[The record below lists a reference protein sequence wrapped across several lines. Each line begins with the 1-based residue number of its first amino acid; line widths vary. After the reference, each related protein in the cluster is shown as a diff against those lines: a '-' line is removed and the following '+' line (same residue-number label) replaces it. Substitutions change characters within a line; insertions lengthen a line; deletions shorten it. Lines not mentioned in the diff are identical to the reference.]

1 MSSRRSEDYSGS
13 TLSLATSTTS
23 DTVSLPWIRRPTEED
38 KQDSASTTTIPL
50 DTNVKPGQ
58 YVLQSLFAEFTI
70 QAERKIER
78 IMTEPLESPLAK
90 CLQRGEDQQFDQLLS
105 SLSAVAEHCLPSLLK
120 TLFDWYSLQ
129 NEEEGSQRQKVAPK
143 NKGEKD
149 YLSERRD
156 LAVDFL
162 FCLVLI
168 EVLKQLPL
176 HPVPDHMV
184 THIETLAF
192 RHFKSREG
200 LQSGPNT
207 ENIHIIA
214 DLYAEVLG
222 VMAHTRFQSVRKR
235 FFTELKELRSE
246 PQNVQT
252 TQAII
257 SLVVGLKFY
266 RVKMFPVEDFETS
279 FQLLHECANYYLE
292 VKDKDIK
299 HALAGLLVEILV
311 PIAACVKNE
320 VNIPVL
326 KNFVEK
332 MYQTTLDQCSKK
344 KHSLAAFP
352 LLTCLLCVSQK
363 QFFLTNWHNFLTLCL
378 SNLKHRDPK
387 MSRVALESLYRLLW
401 VYIMR
406 IQCESNTTTQ
416 MRLQSIT
423 GTLFPKNSRNVIPRD
438 TPLHIFVK
446 IIQFIAQEKL
456 EFAVRDVIF
465 DLLGVT
471 GKSRMLFP
479 ERMNVGLRA
488 FLVIADSLQQ
498 KEEAPPMPTTT
509 RIMPSGN
516 TLRTRKTFLSK
527 QLTDDG
533 AKTIGVASFYPSI
546 RKALDHI
553 VRSLDMTVGKALL
566 MTNAQCLTKELDDL
580 MTNERK
586 PKIEL
591 FRTCI
596 AAIPRIIPDGMSRKE
611 LLELLSRLTVHRD
624 DELRGLAFT
633 ALQNVVVDL
642 PEWREEVILCFVHFM
657 VHEVHDMF
665 PLILESALKMLMQLL
680 SQWKMAETGKDEEA
694 QVKPP
699 YERNPYAN
707 VLNMVEGFALVFLCS
722 GRPLIRR
729 LSFFVLKEVRAL
741 FGILGYSRVDDDSVL
756 DVIDRACPSVVESF
770 INQLPPAEKA
780 TITAL
785 PSLDLQWVVERSINQ
800 WSGSTYESSGAS
812 DSLTK
817 LASRGMGGFNPWV
830 TCLARFFHS
839 NCLPHYCPMAV
850 THAWPVV
857 YTRLTQLYSH
867 IDPSAPSE
875 GRTSIRSKKVL
886 HPMDDNIA
894 LWRNYLVFACSCA
907 PPSAGYQTPR
917 RCLSPEPNSGS
928 YEGSTHLERLEARL
942 HNTSSGVSAVTLFKM
957 LVPLIRC
964 DNTDTREAVVNG
976 LGWTNTFAFRDLMDE
991 LQPFLK
997 DALERKQE
1005 NMRRKRRRDFLR
1017 VHLIRVFE
1025 LIAEH
1030 GLFRER
1036 CMLGKEIPS
1045 LNGTFVDY
1053 IEGMRLFLESESDKD
1068 SPTLMEIRLHF
1079 SGFIAR
1085 LIRSVPAEHRASLLP
1100 RDVRYSVFFLC
1111 GAWCRKLGVA
1121 YGGVDRTPSYQDEN
1135 FSDLEIEALQA
1146 MAALLVCGDIFD
1158 TNALASEGYLYTW
1171 IDNLLNCS
1179 DERVCKLG
1187 KETAVLL
1194 LENNPDLPMVLM
1206 WYIHRC
1212 YTGSK
1217 QVASGYFQAM
1227 ATVLNA
1233 SEYPC
1238 EMILILIVVLI
1249 KTADPCSSIR
1259 TLAYQLLQVMD
1270 KRFFGAGGPSNLL
1283 RATYGKSHVM
1293 LSRELASL
1301 HPELTMAVFSEITE
1315 RFETAPLVLRNV
1327 MLECLLPWLYNIELI
1342 DSAVKD
1348 GMVGGGT
1355 SSAKEKEVAEMMMMD
1370 EQECG
1375 CPTRRPGW
1383 GSQQATIVVLNN
1395 LLFITAEYGDE
1406 HSDGLE
1412 QLWAGLCACWPS
1424 NLSVILNFLLGLT
1437 GVMTNPDLLPSLK
1450 RVLVYIARAKP
1461 QRLMDELMREML
1473 SVDIVQTNMERIEE
1487 PPFFQL
1493 FSQPKFG
1500 AMGPE
1505 SSSAASLIEKMD
1517 KEEEARLASE
1527 RGSERGKASSTTSTT
1542 TTTLDRATQVTAGSK
1557 TPPPPDS
1564 GSGKDRDSIIRSSEG
1579 SSSLHQSSGSLSTL
1593 TSSTSTPSSE
1603 SAGLSSGMDR
1613 IRFKPAIPEEDDTV
1627 RFTSIDEK
1635 GHEGVAKEN
1644 LFTIW
1649 RQQTQNGLVLPLPLS
1664 EDCYYAPLSDY
1675 IDENETPPQG
1685 VIHKCNVATVLLTDL
1700 VLEKVDVD
1708 WQVHLPH
1715 ILHVLF
1721 LGLDHSW
1728 PLVHE
1733 HCKRLLLNLLVVLSP
1748 HNDFVSV
1755 ANTLLSHHVIS
1766 DLHGLLD
1773 QRAVTKEY
1781 NFTGAVGNTNGHPAD
1796 TMSYD
1801 SDGTALMGST
1811 TTISGASTVS
1821 GSSMSSTST
1830 VIPFG
1835 MTAVAHIS
1843 VDHLRTT
1850 EEAAKALV
1858 EFLVTRK
1865 CRPLWSCEEITPRG
1879 TSIKSAEQLEIFLR
1893 NVVKIFH
1900 GSMRSSHLEQRW
1912 AQVALHLA
1920 LSCSSRHYAGRSFQM
1935 FRALNPALNSRM
1947 LSNILTRLVE
1957 TVADQGDDAQGY
1969 ATEILLTL
1977 DNAIDVLAQDLVF
1990 PDIRERSKSG
2000 SSRKAEF
2007 RKSTSNLFNIGPP
2020 GSAYDG
2026 LPGPTSM
2033 RTKIVEVPTSSSG
2046 PSNGSSDMRVYVGEH
2061 RSRSST
2067 TSELDK
2073 PRFHGGRA
2081 RSSSSLK
2088 HLGENFFEER
2098 LSMLSQIFWIF
2109 VSLLESDYEYE
2120 FLMALKALDKLL
2132 KVLPLERGEVRVR
2145 LEHVLSQLRWEGYPG
2160 LQALILKGFTSSVTY
2175 DLTLHL
2181 VSKLTL
2187 NIHLKVVDPT
2197 QAAGFPLNVVALLPY
2212 LIQKFGQPDKF
2223 AGDIATNISRVCQ
2236 ERCTKMAPLS
2246 TVLMMYRE
2254 RTYNRDGKAWAGV
2267 VCKYL
2272 HSAYSHFSIPMMT
2285 FLIEVLEKGPINN
2298 QSPVLQIVYH
2308 LIHNIDLMA
2317 APMQQVNDNLL
2328 RVIAKYVQGIHW
2340 QDSLNILK
2348 VAVSKS
2354 SSLVKPPTHDDRH
2367 NRVVSLALD
2376 QRKEL
2381 PGRTMEF
2388 TFDLSRVVDPEHTSS
2403 SLPETH
2409 LLGAMLKK
2417 EHSSSAILTRSAKD
2431 KTPII
2436 RRKYP
2441 SMNTITTSFSD
2452 ESAASTLSSDD
2463 SSMSTEP
2470 TDISQLGPG
2479 GSILSTSSATVNAAK
2494 QNIVPSAWRKPQ
2506 QSQRRTRERMVSVL
2520 KGLGQN
2526 IGLPRSPSVIFS
2538 STSDIANERQNS
2550 VCSSSESTSLVD
2562 SMNPDGSKA
2571 EESGDIPTLKE
2582 FDFLEG
2588 EDVDR
2593 EDGKGFNWYDSRHS
2607 LEDIDSNSVVLPD
2620 HEESKYSSED
2630 ENSISGADDNTLSLE
2645 KSRIYSG
2652 MQREYSMQSA
2662 GSGLIRRTPSGSIS
2676 SGESELDSLSS
2687 PMSNAPAANSSFI
2700 YIPVDEVE
2708 EAWQTHVDAVM
2719 VDNSGRSAVNTFH
2732 IFTQF
2737 YKVMQQ
2743 RFCNLTREACNYLG
2757 DRMRSIALQ
2766 FLNTLEVLS
2775 THAVCPFVYV
2785 DTETLIQC
2793 RLLDSHR
2800 YCVLELNVHYDTYIS
2815 KRDLTVECLDSI
2827 KASLKRQTLA
2837 AHDNTPTGEEQERVH
2852 INQQIELCRQLYNL
2866 YCQLR
2871 MLFDSYCKLIH
2882 SLESAKHSPHVQD
2895 FSSTVC
2901 LAKEELS
2908 QAAQELESGQ
2918 VALSPEVDTGN
2929 TTPEAAIVTLTTH
2942 MGHRDIRLAL
2952 RLLHVYRSMWS
2963 GELFGSSEE
2972 DDQDVLLALLCKH
2985 LADGRSGVLVIS
2997 RSGQDLQNA
3006 CHRLMGINAQLKKSI
3021 KVIEVMGTKEEVE
3034 EKSEMEKAEGEGS
3047 GTGRG
3052 EEKVKMRKKGNRRGK
3067 ADGRKSWKSEGDRT
3081 SKEGG
3086 GDVVARKNS
3095 GSTDEKKLK
3104 ENRKSMEE
3112 KKRASA
3118 EIVLDSNV
3126 TSEEKKADNEDK
3138 VKGTEEQTQSVEKVE
3153 PIVVIVTNDDVSGGG
3168 ESEPRE
3174 AKLVHVTP
3182 SDISEQGKSDEGRE
3196 VTLSDSPSNDDRRD
3210 AKLRE
3215 AVSDEGTNKDKV
3227 DEVVEEGDTTEMKE
3241 TAEEEEEDAEPD
3253 LSALIEAIEE
3263 IEEQTYGKSSME
3275 VLPLRLNEQGDEG
3288 SSVDLPSPSPHP
3300 KGDILTPLSDMDS
3313 GVMAETPD
3321 SQPADKGDSFG
3332 DGASIDIQVTPAE
3345 ESTKD
3350 FTMDVSS
3357 ENQRSSKEIPCGD
3370 GSLEGEKIASG
3381 SEDDIWLRDPNS
3393 RPPSGESICTDL

>member
-1 MSSRRSEDYSGS
+1 MSSRRSEEYTGS
-13 TLSLATSTTS
+13 NLSLATSSTS
-23 DTVSLPWIRRPTEED
+23 DVSLPWIRRPTEED
-38 KQDSASTTTIPL
+38 KQDATSTTTIPL

-90 CLQRGEDQQFDQLLS
+90 LLQRGEDQQFDQLLS

-129 NEEEGSQRQKVAPK
+129 NEEDGTQRQKVATK

-176 HPVPDHMV
+176 HPVPDNMIS
-184 THIETLAF
+184 HIETLAF

-200 LQSGPNT
+200 LQSGVNT

-222 VMAHTRFQSVRKR
+222 VMAQTRFLSVRKR

-252 TQAII
+252 TQSII
-257 SLVVGLKFY
+257 SLVMGLKFY
-266 RVKMFPVEDFETS
+266 RVKMFPVEDFESS

-332 MYQTTLDQCSKK
+332 MYQTTFEQCSKK
-344 KHSLAAFP
+344 KHALAAFP

-363 QFFLTNWHNFLTLCL
+363 QFFLSTWHNFLSLCL
-378 SNLKHRDPK
+378 SSLKHRDSK
-387 MSRVALESLYRLLW
+387 LSRVALESLYRLLW

-406 IQCESNTTTQ
+406 IQCESNTSTT

-423 GTLFPKNSRNVIPRD
+423 GTLFPRNSRNVIPRD

-516 TLRTRKTFLSK
+516 TLRTRKTFLNK
-527 QLTDDG
+527 QLTEDG
-533 AKTIGVASFYPSI
+533 AKTIGVAPFYPSI

-596 AAIPRIIPDGMSRKE
+596 AAIPRLIPDGLSRKE

-633 ALQNVVVDL
+633 SLQNVVVDL
-642 PEWREEVILCFVHFM
+642 PDWREDVIICFVNFM

-665 PLILESALKMLMQLL
+665 PLILESALKMLLQLL
-680 SQWKMAETGKDEEA
+680 SQWKMAETNKEEEP
-694 QVKPP
+694 QLKPP
-699 YERNPYAN
+699 YERNPFAG
-707 VLNMVEGFALVFLCS
+707 VLNLVEGFALVFLCS
-722 GRPLIRR
+722 CRPLIRR

-741 FGILGYSRVDDDSVL
+741 FSILGYSRVDDDSVL
-756 DVIDRACPSVVESF
+756 DVIDRACPGVVESF
-770 INQLPPAEKA
+770 IHQLPPAEKA

-785 PSLDLQWVVERSINQ
+785 PTVDLQWVVERSINQ

-817 LASRGMGGFNPWV
+817 LAARGMGGFNPWAS
-830 TCLARFFHS
+830 CLARFFHS
-839 NCLPHYCPMAV
+839 NCLPHYCPTAV
-850 THAWPVV
+850 TNAWPVV
-857 YTRLTQLYSH
+857 NTRLTQLYGH

-928 YEGSTHLERLEARL
+928 NDGSSHLERLEARL
-942 HNTSSGVSAVTLFKM
+942 HSSSSGVTAATLFKM

-976 LGWTNTFAFRDLMDE
+976 LGWTNMFAFRDLMDE
-991 LQPFLK
+991 LQQSLK

-1036 CMLGKEIPS
+1036 CLLGKETQP
-1045 LNGTFVDY
+1045 LNSTFIDY

-1079 SGFIAR
+1079 SGFIGR
-1085 LIRSVPAEHRASLLP
+1085 LIRSVPAEHRANLLP

-1111 GAWCRKLGVA
+1111 GAWCRKLGVV
-1121 YGGVDRTPSYQDEN
+1121 YGAVDRTPSYQDEN

-1146 MAALLVCGDIFD
+1146 MAALLVCGEVFD
-1158 TNALASEGYLYTW
+1158 TNALAQEGYLYTW
-1171 IDNLLNCS
+1171 MDNLLNCT
-1179 DERVCKLG
+1179 DERVHKLG

-1194 LENNPDLPMVLM
+1194 LENNPQLPMVLM
-1206 WYIHRC
+1206 WCIHRC
-1212 YTGSK
+1212 YTGPK
-1217 QVASGYFQAM
+1217 LVASGYFQAM
-1227 ATVLNA
+1227 ASVLNT

-1238 EMILILIVVLI
+1238 DMIVILCLVLL
-1249 KTADPCSSIR
+1249 KTADPCSVIR
-1259 TLAYQLLQVMD
+1259 TLAYQLLQVLD
-1270 KRFFGAGGPSNLL
+1270 KRFFGSGGQSNLL
-1283 RATYGKSHVM
+1283 KATYGKSHVA
-1293 LSRELASL
+1293 LSRELANL
-1301 HPELTMAVFSEITE
+1301 HPELTLAIFSEITE
-1315 RFETAPLVLRNV
+1315 RFESAPLVHRNI
-1327 MLECLLPWLYNIELI
+1327 MLEYLLPWIYNIELV
-1342 DSAVKD
+1342 DSLGKEGGGA
-1348 GMVGGGT
+1348 GSLVGG
-1355 SSAKEKEVAEMMMMD
+1355 KEKDVVEMED
-1370 EQECG
+1370 PEQG
-1375 CPTRRPGW
+1375 CALRRPGW
-1383 GSQQATIVVLNN
+1383 GSKQASCVILNN
-1395 LLFITAEYGDE
+1395 LLFITAEYGDD
-1406 HSDGLE
+1406 HCDGLE
-1412 QLWAGLCACWPS
+1412 QLWAGLCTCWPG
-1424 NLSVILNFLLGLT
+1424 NLPVILNFLLGLT
-1437 GVMTNPDLLPSLK
+1437 GVMTNPNLLPYLK

-1473 SVDIVQTNMERIEE
+1473 SVEIVTTNVERTEE

-1493 FSQPKFG
+1493 YHQPQFG
-1500 AMGPE
+1500 ATGPE
-1505 SSSAASLIEKMD
+1505 SGSAASLIEKMD
-1517 KEEEARLASE
+1517 KEEEARMLASE
-1527 RGSERGKASSTTSTT
+1527 KGKQEKN
-1542 TTTLDRATQVTAGSK
+1542 TLDRGTQVAVGTK
-1557 TPPPPDS
+1557 TPPPTDG
-1564 GSGKDRDSIIRSSEG
+1564 GSSKDKDSIIRYNEG
-1579 SSSLHQSSGSLSTL
+1579 SSLHQSSGSLSTL
-1593 TSSTSTPSSE
+1593 TSSTSTPSNE
-1603 SAGLSSGMDR
+1603 SAGTDR
-1613 IRFKPAIPEEDDTV
+1613 VRFKPAIPEEPEESNG
-1627 RFTSIDEK
+1627 RFTTIEEK
-1635 GHEGVAKEN
+1635 TSEN
-1644 LFTIW
+1644 FQGSTKVDFYAVW
-1649 RQQTQNGLVLPLPLS
+1649 QQQTMNGLTLPIPLP
-1664 EDCYYAPLSDY
+1664 EEYYCAPLSDY
-1675 IDENETPPQG
+1675 IDDNETPPQG
-1685 VIHKCNVATVLLTDL
+1685 VIHRCNLATVLLTDL

-1721 LGLDHSW
+1721 LGLDHTW

-1733 HCKRLLLNLLVVLSP
+1733 HCKRLLLNLLVKLAP
-1748 HNDFVSV
+1748 HNDFVNV
-1755 ANTLLSHHVIS
+1755 AHTLLSRHVIS
-1766 DLHGLLD
+1766 DLNSGLLD
-1773 QRAVTKEY
+1773 QKVVTKEY
-1781 NFTGAVGNTNGHPAD
+1781 NFTGGPTSHNGHTPD
-1796 TMSYD
+1796 TISYE
-1801 SDGTALMGST
+1801 SDNTGLMGST

-1821 GSSMSSTST
+1821 VSSMSSTST

-1835 MTAVAHIS
+1835 MSAVTHIS
-1843 VDHLRTT
+1843 VDHLRTS
-1850 EEAAKALV
+1850 EEAAKALI

-1865 CRPLWSCEEITPRG
+1865 CRPLWSCEEITPRL
-1879 TSIKSAEQLEIFLR
+1879 TVIKSAEQLETFLR
-1893 NVVKIFH
+1893 NVVRIFH
-1900 GSMRSSHLEQRW
+1900 GSLRGSHLEQRW
-1912 AQVALHLA
+1912 AQVALQLA

-1935 FRALNPALNSRM
+1935 FRALNPPLNPMM
-1947 LSNILTRLVE
+1947 LSNIMTRLVE
-1957 TVADQGDDAQGY
+1957 TVADQGEDVQGY

-1977 DNAIDVLAQDLVF
+1977 ENSIDTLAQDIIFADL
-1990 PDIRERSKSG
+1990 RERSKSG

-2007 RKSTSNLFNIGPP
+2007 RKSTSNLFTSNFEGIRPKIMEGPNSVNSP
-2020 GSAYDG
+2020 GNNNA
-2026 LPGPTSM
+2026 
-2033 RTKIVEVPTSSSG
+2033 
-2046 PSNGSSDMRVYVGEH
+2046 DMRAYVEH
-2061 RSRSST
+2061 RGRSST

-2073 PRFHGGRA
+2073 SSFHRGRA

-2088 HLGENFFEER
+2088 HIGENNIFEER
-2098 LSMLSQIFWIF
+2098 LNMLAQVFWIF
-2109 VSLLESDYEYE
+2109 VSLLESDYEFE
-2120 FLMALKALDKLL
+2120 FLMALKALEKLL
-2132 KVLPLERGEVRVR
+2132 RYLPLDRPEVRVR
-2145 LEHVLSQLRWEGYPG
+2145 LDQVLAQLRWEGYPG

-2181 VSKLTL
+2181 VSKLTTYT
-2187 NIHLKVVDPT
+2187 HLRVIDPT

-2212 LIQKFGQPDKF
+2212 LIQKFGQPEKF
-2223 AGDIATNISRVCQ
+2223 ACEIATNISRVCQ

-2246 TVLMMYRE
+2246 TVLTMYKNG
-2254 RTYNRDGKAWAGV
+2254 TYNRDSKAWAGV

-2272 HSAYSHFSIPMMT
+2272 HGAYSHFSIPMMT

-2328 RVIAKYVQGIHW
+2328 RVIAKYVQGVHW

-2354 SSLVKPPTHDDRH
+2354 SSLVKPPSHSDHH

-2403 SLPETH
+2403 
-2409 LLGAMLKK
+2409 
-2417 EHSSSAILTRSAKD
+2417 TRSSKD

-2441 SMNTITTSFSD
+2441 SMATITTSFSD

-2470 TDISQLGPG
+2470 TDMSQLGPG
-2479 GSILSTSSATVNAAK
+2479 GSMFSASSATINAAK

-2506 QSQRRTRERMVSVL
+2506 QSQRRTRERILSVL

-2526 IGLPRSPSVIFS
+2526 VGLPRSPSVIFS
-2538 STSDIANERQNS
+2538 STSDITNDRQTS
-2550 VCSSSESTSLVD
+2550 VCSSSDSTSIVD
-2562 SMNPDGSKA
+2562 SMNPEGSKA

-2582 FDFLEG
+2582 FDFEG
-2588 EDVDR
+2588 EEVDR

-2607 LEDIDSNSVVLPD
+2607 LEDIDSSGVTNPD
-2620 HEESKYSSED
+2620 HEGSKYSSED
-2630 ENSISGADDNTLSLE
+2630 ETSISGADDNAPSLE
-2645 KSRIYSG
+2645 NSRIYSG
-2652 MQREYSMQSA
+2652 MSQEFIPSPG
-2662 GSGLIRRTPSGSIS
+2662 GSSVIRRTASG
-2676 SGESELDSLSS
+2676 SLSS
-2687 PMSNAPAANSSFI
+2687 GGSDIDSITSPICNSPTANSSFI

-2708 EAWQTHVDAVM
+2708 EAWQSHVDAVM
-2719 VDNSGRSAVNTFH
+2719 GDTSGRFAVNTFH
-2732 IFTQF
+2732 IFTQL

-2775 THAVCPFVYV
+2775 THALCPFVYV
-2785 DTETLIQC
+2785 DTETLMMC
-2793 RLLDSHR
+2793 RLLDSHK
-2800 YCVLELNVHYDTYIS
+2800 YCVLELNEHYDTYIS

-2827 KASLKRQTLA
+2827 KASLKRQTLV
-2837 AHDNTPTGEEQERVH
+2837 AHDINGPTGEE
-2852 INQQIELCRQLYNL
+2852 QQIELCRRLYRL

-2882 SLESAKHSPHVQD
+2882 SLEGAKHGPHASHIVD
-2895 FSSTVC
+2895 FSVLVC
-2901 LAKEELS
+2901 AAKEELCL
-2908 QAAQELESGQ
+2908 AAQELESGQ
-2918 VALSPEVDTGN
+2918 VALSPEGDTGI
-2929 TTPEAAIVTLTTH
+2929 TTPEAAVVTLTNH
-2942 MGHRDIRLAL
+2942 LGRRDVRRAL
-2952 RLLHVYRSMWS
+2952 RFLHVYRSMWS

-2972 DDQDVLLALLCKH
+2972 DDQDVLLALLCKQ

-2997 RSGQDLQNA
+2997 RSGQELQTA
-3006 CHRLMGINAQLKKSI
+3006 CHKLMDINAQLKKSI
-3021 KVIEVMGTKEEVE
+3021 KVIENLETKEEVE
-3034 EKSEMEKAEGEGS
+3034 EKSEVEKAEGEGP
-3047 GTGRG
+3047 GKGD
-3052 EEKVKMRKKGNRRGK
+3052 EKVKMRRKGNRKGK
-3067 ADGRKSWKSEGDRT
+3067 NDGRKSWKSDGDRS
-3081 SKEGG
+3081 SKEGSGEAGQGVKSGRGNDEKKKGKEDKKGKQEKKRSSKELTPETTGTEERNDGKGKDGKGGEGEDSEVVVVTVTSDEGVG
-3086 GDVVARKNS
+3086 GDVETKEAKIVFQSNEGVESEGVEGRKVTLDTK
-3095 GSTDEKKLK
+3095 GST
-3104 ENRKSMEE
+3104 ENMEE
-3112 KKRASA
+3112 VKVEDVTLKDAS
-3118 EIVLDSNV
+3118 SG
-3126 TSEEKKADNEDK
+3126 KADGE
-3138 VKGTEEQTQSVEKVE
+3138 GVE
-3153 PIVVIVTNDDVSGGG
+3153 GG
-3168 ESEPRE
+3168 SETR
-3174 AKLVHVTP
+3174 TI
-3182 SDISEQGKSDEGRE
+3182 D
-3196 VTLSDSPSNDDRRD
+3196 
-3210 AKLRE
+3210 
-3215 AVSDEGTNKDKV
+3215 
-3227 DEVVEEGDTTEMKE
+3227 
-3241 TAEEEEEDAEPD
+3241 EEEVESD
-3253 LSALIEAIEE
+3253 LTALIEAIEE
-3263 IEEQTYGKSSME
+3263 MEEKEEMVNKDKME
-3275 VLPLRLNEQGDEG
+3275 ALPLKLTDDENTSTG
-3288 SSVDLPSPSPHP
+3288 AAGAGVEPSSPAKGESFAPLP
-3300 KGDILTPLSDMDS
+3300 DMDS

-3321 SQPADKGDSFG
+3321 SQAPDNKTSFT
-3332 DGASIDIQVTPAE
+3332 DDVPLDIQVTPAE
-3345 ESTKD
+3345 EDKLFPPDKEPLRKGSTGETENETEKKALGI
-3350 FTMDVSS
+3350 TEDVW
-3357 ENQRSSKEIPCGD
+3357 QK
-3370 GSLEGEKIASG
+3370 
-3381 SEDDIWLRDPNS
+3381 DPNS
-3393 RPPSGESICTDL
+3393 RPTSGESLCTEL

>member
-1 MSSRRSEDYSGS
+1 MSSRRSEEYTGS
-13 TLSLATSTTS
+13 NLSLATSSTS
-23 DTVSLPWIRRPTEED
+23 DVSLPWIRRPTEED
-38 KQDSASTTTIPL
+38 KQDATSTTTIPL

-90 CLQRGEDQQFDQLLS
+90 LLQRGEDQQFDQLLS

-129 NEEEGSQRQKVAPK
+129 NEEDGTQRQKVATK

-176 HPVPDHMV
+176 HPVPDNMIS
-184 THIETLAF
+184 HIETLAF

-200 LQSGPNT
+200 LQSGVNT

-222 VMAHTRFQSVRKR
+222 VMAQTRFLSVRKR

-252 TQAII
+252 TQSII
-257 SLVVGLKFY
+257 SLVMGLKFY
-266 RVKMFPVEDFETS
+266 RVKMFPVEDFESS

-311 PIAACVKNE
+311 PIAALPPTQIHVASSGIPVCVKNE

-332 MYQTTLDQCSKK
+332 MYQTTFEQCSKK
-344 KHSLAAFP
+344 KHALAAFP

-363 QFFLTNWHNFLTLCL
+363 QFFLSTWHNFLSLCL
-378 SNLKHRDPK
+378 SSLKHRDSK
-387 MSRVALESLYRLLW
+387 LSRVALESLYRLLW

-406 IQCESNTTTQ
+406 IQCESNTSTT

-423 GTLFPKNSRNVIPRD
+423 GTLFPRNSRNVIPRD

-516 TLRTRKTFLSK
+516 TLRTRKTFLNK
-527 QLTDDG
+527 QLTEDG
-533 AKTIGVASFYPSI
+533 AKTIGVAPFYPSI

-553 VRSLDMTVGKALL
+553 VRSLDIAVGKALL

-596 AAIPRIIPDGMSRKE
+596 AAIPRLIPDGLSRKE

-633 ALQNVVVDL
+633 SLQNVVVDL
-642 PEWREEVILCFVHFM
+642 PDWREDVIICFVNFM

-665 PLILESALKMLMQLL
+665 PLILESALKMLLQLL
-680 SQWKMAETGKDEEA
+680 SQWKMAETNKEEEP
-694 QVKPP
+694 QLKPP
-699 YERNPYAN
+699 YERNPFAG
-707 VLNMVEGFALVFLCS
+707 VLNLVEGFALVFLCS
-722 GRPLIRR
+722 CRPLIRR

-741 FGILGYSRVDDDSVL
+741 FSILGYSRVDDDSVL
-756 DVIDRACPSVVESF
+756 DVIDRACPGVVESF
-770 INQLPPAEKA
+770 IHQLPPAEKA

-785 PSLDLQWVVERSINQ
+785 PTVDLQWVVERSINQ

-817 LASRGMGGFNPWV
+817 LAARGMGGFNPWAS
-830 TCLARFFHS
+830 CLARFFHS
-839 NCLPHYCPMAV
+839 NCLPHYCPTAV
-850 THAWPVV
+850 TNAWPVV
-857 YTRLTQLYSH
+857 NTRLTQLYGH

-928 YEGSTHLERLEARL
+928 NDGSSHLERLEARL
-942 HNTSSGVSAVTLFKM
+942 HSSSSGVTAATLFKM

-976 LGWTNTFAFRDLMDE
+976 LGWTNMFAFRDLMDE
-991 LQPFLK
+991 LQQSLK

-1036 CMLGKEIPS
+1036 CLLGKETQP
-1045 LNGTFVDY
+1045 LNSTFIDY

-1079 SGFIAR
+1079 SGFIGR
-1085 LIRSVPAEHRASLLP
+1085 LIRSVPAEHRANLLP

-1111 GAWCRKLGVA
+1111 GAWCRKLGVV
-1121 YGGVDRTPSYQDEN
+1121 YGAVDRTPSYQDEN

-1146 MAALLVCGDIFD
+1146 MAALLVCGEVFD
-1158 TNALASEGYLYTW
+1158 TNALAQEGYLYTW
-1171 IDNLLNCS
+1171 MDNLLNCT
-1179 DERVCKLG
+1179 DERVHKLG

-1194 LENNPDLPMVLM
+1194 LENNPQLPMVLM
-1206 WYIHRC
+1206 WFIHRC
-1212 YTGSK
+1212 YTGPK
-1217 QVASGYFQAM
+1217 LVASGYFQAM
-1227 ATVLNA
+1227 ASVLNT

-1238 EMILILIVVLI
+1238 DMIVILCLVLL
-1249 KTADPCSSIR
+1249 KTADPCSVIR
-1259 TLAYQLLQVMD
+1259 TLAYQLLQVLD
-1270 KRFFGAGGPSNLL
+1270 KRFFGSGGQGNLL
-1283 RATYGKSHVM
+1283 KATYGKSHVA
-1293 LSRELASL
+1293 LSRELANL
-1301 HPELTMAVFSEITE
+1301 HPELTLAIFSEITE
-1315 RFETAPLVLRNV
+1315 RFESAPLVHRNI
-1327 MLECLLPWLYNIELI
+1327 MLEYLLPWIYNIELV
-1342 DSAVKD
+1342 DSLGKE
-1348 GMVGGGT
+1348 GGGAG
-1355 SSAKEKEVAEMMMMD
+1355 SMGGGKEKEVVEMED
-1370 EQECG
+1370 PEQG
-1375 CPTRRPGW
+1375 CALRRPGW
-1383 GSQQATIVVLNN
+1383 GSKQASCVILNN

-1406 HSDGLE
+1406 HCDGLE
-1412 QLWAGLCACWPS
+1412 QLWAGLCTCWPG
-1424 NLSVILNFLLGLT
+1424 NLPVILNFLLGLT
-1437 GVMTNPDLLPSLK
+1437 GVMTNPNLLPYLK

-1473 SVDIVQTNMERIEE
+1473 SVEIVTTNVERTEE

-1493 FSQPKFG
+1493 YHQPQFG
-1500 AMGPE
+1500 ATGPE
-1505 SSSAASLIEKMD
+1505 SGSAASLIEKMD
-1517 KEEEARLASE
+1517 KEEEARMLASE
-1527 RGSERGKASSTTSTT
+1527 KGKQEKNTSDRG
-1542 TTTLDRATQVTAGSK
+1542 TQVAVGTK
-1557 TPPPPDS
+1557 TPPPTDG
-1564 GSGKDRDSIIRSSEG
+1564 GSSKDKDSIIRYNEG
-1579 SSSLHQSSGSLSTL
+1579 SSLHQSSGSLSTL
-1593 TSSTSTPSSE
+1593 TSSTSTPSNE
-1603 SAGLSSGMDR
+1603 SAGTDR
-1613 IRFKPAIPEEDDTV
+1613 VRFKPAIPEEPEESNG
-1627 RFTSIDEK
+1627 FTTIEEK
-1635 GHEGVAKEN
+1635 ASEN
-1644 LFTIW
+1644 FQGSTKVDFYAVW
-1649 RQQTQNGLVLPLPLS
+1649 QQQTMNGLTLPIPLP
-1664 EDCYYAPLSDY
+1664 EEYYCAPLSDY
-1675 IDENETPPQG
+1675 IDDNETPPQG
-1685 VIHKCNVATVLLTDL
+1685 VIHRCNLATVLLTDL

-1715 ILHVLF
+1715 ILHDLF

-1733 HCKRLLLNLLVVLSP
+1733 HCKRLLLNLLVKLAP
-1748 HNDFVSV
+1748 HNDFVNV
-1755 ANTLLSHHVIS
+1755 AHTLLSRHVIS
-1766 DLHGLLD
+1766 DLNAGLLD
-1773 QRAVTKEY
+1773 QKVVTKEY
-1781 NFTGAVGNTNGHPAD
+1781 NFTGGPTSHNGHTPD
-1796 TMSYD
+1796 TISYE
-1801 SDGTALMGST
+1801 SDNSALMGST

-1821 GSSMSSTST
+1821 VSSMSSTST

-1835 MTAVAHIS
+1835 MSAVTHIS
-1843 VDHLRTT
+1843 VDHLRTS
-1850 EEAAKALV
+1850 EEAAKALI

-1865 CRPLWSCEEITPRG
+1865 CRPLWSCEEITPRL
-1879 TSIKSAEQLEIFLR
+1879 TIIKSAEQLETFLR
-1893 NVVKIFH
+1893 NVVRIFH
-1900 GSMRSSHLEQRW
+1900 GSLRGSHLEQRW
-1912 AQVALHLA
+1912 AQVALQLA

-1935 FRALNPALNSRM
+1935 FRALNPPLNPMM
-1947 LSNILTRLVE
+1947 LSNIMTRLVE
-1957 TVADQGDDAQGY
+1957 TVADQGEDVQGY

-1977 DNAIDVLAQDLVF
+1977 ENSIDTLAQDLIF
-1990 PDIRERSKSG
+1990 ADLRERSKSG

-2007 RKSTSNLFNIGPP
+2007 RKSTSNLFSI
-2020 GSAYDG
+2020 
-2026 LPGPTSM
+2026 GPTSNFEGI
-2033 RTKIVEVPTSSSG
+2033 RPKIMEG
-2046 PSNGSSDMRVYVGEH
+2046 PNSVNSPGNNNADMRAYVEH
-2061 RSRSST
+2061 RGRSST

-2073 PRFHGGRA
+2073 SSFHRGRA

-2088 HLGENFFEER
+2088 HIGENNIFEER
-2098 LSMLSQIFWIF
+2098 LNMLAQVFWIF
-2109 VSLLESDYEYE
+2109 VSLLESDYEFE
-2120 FLMALKALDKLL
+2120 FLMALKALEKLL
-2132 KVLPLERGEVRVR
+2132 RYLPLDRPEVRVR
-2145 LEHVLSQLRWEGYPG
+2145 LDQVLAQLRWEGYPG

-2181 VSKLTL
+2181 VSKLTTYT
-2187 NIHLKVVDPT
+2187 HLRVIDPT

-2212 LIQKFGQPDKF
+2212 LIQKFGQPEKF
-2223 AGDIATNISRVCQ
+2223 ACEIATNISRVCQ

-2246 TVLMMYRE
+2246 TVLTMYKNG
-2254 RTYNRDGKAWAGV
+2254 TYNRDSKAWAGV

-2272 HSAYSHFSIPMMT
+2272 HGAYSHFSIPMMT

-2328 RVIAKYVQGIHW
+2328 RVIAKYVQGVHW

-2354 SSLVKPPTHDDRH
+2354 SSLVKPPSHSDHH

-2403 SLPETH
+2403 SLPETS
-2409 LLGAMLKK
+2409 LLSSEKMVKK
-2417 EHSSSAILTRSAKD
+2417 EHSPTGFLTRSSKD

-2441 SMNTITTSFSD
+2441 SMATITTSFSD

-2470 TDISQLGPG
+2470 TDMSQLGPG
-2479 GSILSTSSATVNAAK
+2479 GSMFSASSATINAAK

-2526 IGLPRSPSVIFS
+2526 VGLPRSPSVIFS
-2538 STSDIANERQNS
+2538 STSDITNDRQTS
-2550 VCSSSESTSLVD
+2550 VCSSSDSTSIVD
-2562 SMNPDGSKA
+2562 SMNPEGSKA

-2582 FDFLEG
+2582 FDFEG
-2588 EDVDR
+2588 EEVDR

-2607 LEDIDSNSVVLPD
+2607 LEDIDSSGVTNPD
-2620 HEESKYSSED
+2620 HEGSKYSSED
-2630 ENSISGADDNTLSLE
+2630 ETSISGADDNAPSLE
-2645 KSRIYSG
+2645 NSRIYSG
-2652 MQREYSMQSA
+2652 MSQEFIPSPG
-2662 GSGLIRRTPSGSIS
+2662 GSSVIRRTASG
-2676 SGESELDSLSS
+2676 SLSS
-2687 PMSNAPAANSSFI
+2687 GGSDIDSITSPICNSPTANSSFI

-2708 EAWQTHVDAVM
+2708 EAWQSHVDAVM
-2719 VDNSGRSAVNTFH
+2719 GDTSGRFAVNTFH
-2732 IFTQF
+2732 IFTQL

-2775 THAVCPFVYV
+2775 THALCPFVYV
-2785 DTETLIQC
+2785 DTETLMMC
-2793 RLLDSHR
+2793 RLLDSHK
-2800 YCVLELNVHYDTYIS
+2800 YCVLELNEHYDTYIS

-2827 KASLKRQTLA
+2827 KASLKRQTLV
-2837 AHDNTPTGEEQERVH
+2837 AHDINGPTGEE
-2852 INQQIELCRQLYNL
+2852 QQIELCRRLYRL

-2882 SLESAKHSPHVQD
+2882 SLEGAKHGPHASHIVD
-2895 FSSTVC
+2895 FSVFVC
-2901 LAKEELS
+2901 AAKEELS
-2908 QAAQELESGQ
+2908 LAAQELESGQ
-2918 VALSPEVDTGN
+2918 VALSPEGDTGI
-2929 TTPEAAIVTLTTH
+2929 TTPEAAVVTLTNH
-2942 MGHRDIRLAL
+2942 LGRRDVRRAL
-2952 RLLHVYRSMWS
+2952 RILHVYRSMWS

-2972 DDQDVLLALLCKH
+2972 DDQDVLLALLCKQ

-2997 RSGQDLQNA
+2997 RSGQELQTA
-3006 CHRLMGINAQLKKSI
+3006 CHKLMDINAQLKKSI
-3021 KVIEVMGTKEEVE
+3021 KVIENLETKEEVE
-3034 EKSEMEKAEGEGS
+3034 EKSEVEKAEGEGP
-3047 GTGRG
+3047 GRG
-3052 EEKVKMRKKGNRRGK
+3052 DEKVKMRRKGNRKGK
-3067 ADGRKSWKSEGDRT
+3067 NDGRKSWKSEGDRS
-3081 SKEGG
+3081 SKEGSGEAGQGVKGGRGNDEKKKGKEDKKGKQEKKRSSKELTPETTGTEEKKLSEERNDGKGKDGEGEDSEVVVMVTSDSGVG
-3086 GDVVARKNS
+3086 GDVE
-3095 GSTDEKKLK
+3095 TK
-3104 ENRKSMEE
+3104 EAK
-3112 KKRASA
+3112 
-3118 EIVLDSNV
+3118 IVFQSNEGV
-3126 TSEEKKADNEDK
+3126 
-3138 VKGTEEQTQSVEKVE
+3138 
-3153 PIVVIVTNDDVSGGG
+3153 
-3168 ESEPRE
+3168 ESEG
-3174 AKLVHVTP
+3174 V
-3182 SDISEQGKSDEGRE
+3182 EGRE
-3196 VTLSDSPSNDDRRD
+3196 VTLDTKGSTENMEEVKVEDMTLKD
-3210 AKLRE
+3210 ATGGK
-3215 AVSDEGTNKDKV
+3215 ADGEG
-3227 DEVVEEGDTTEMKE
+3227 VEGGSE
-3241 TAEEEEEDAEPD
+3241 TRTIDEEEVESD
-3253 LSALIEAIEE
+3253 LTALIEAIEE
-3263 IEEQTYGKSSME
+3263 IEEEMVNKDKME
-3275 VLPLRLNEQGDEG
+3275 ALPLKLTDDENTSTG
-3288 SSVDLPSPSPHP
+3288 AAGAGVEPSSPAKGESFAPLP
-3300 KGDILTPLSDMDS
+3300 DMDS

-3321 SQPADKGDSFG
+3321 SQAPDNKTSFT
-3332 DGASIDIQVTPAE
+3332 DDVPLDIQVTPAE
-3345 ESTKD
+3345 EDKLFPPDKEPLRKGSTGETENETEKKALGI
-3350 FTMDVSS
+3350 TEDVW
-3357 ENQRSSKEIPCGD
+3357 QK
-3370 GSLEGEKIASG
+3370 
-3381 SEDDIWLRDPNS
+3381 DPNS
-3393 RPPSGESICTDL
+3393 RPTSGESLCTEL